1 MTMTAPDEYQIFNNR
16 MGRLLHHVN
25 YPVLL
30 AGAIASNCMIDLYTF
45 TTPNGRKASIMLE
58 EVELPYNV
66 HKIDITKGDQ
76 FTPEFVAINPNSK
89 IPAIVDQDTG
99 ITVFESGAIL
109 IYLAEKTGK
118 LLPTNSKE
126 RFQVLSWLMLQMGSV
141 GPMFGQLNH
150 FKKFA
155 PEKIPYAIER
165 YEKETLRL
173 YSVLEGQLAEREFI
187 CGDYSIADIA
197 TYPWVAI
204 HEWQGLTLDSHPN
217 LKRWVETVQHRPAV
231 ERGMAV
237 PA

>member
-1 MTMTAPDEYQIFNNR
+1 
-16 MGRLLHHVN
+16 
-25 YPVLL
+25 
-30 AGAIASNCMIDLYTF
+30 MIDLYTF

-89 IPAIVDQDTG
+89 IPAIVDQDTD

-109 IYLAEKTGK
+109 IYLAEKVGK
-118 LLPTNSKE
+118 LLPTNDKE

-173 YSVLEGQLAEREFI
+173 YSVLDKQLAEREFI

-197 TYPWVAI
+197 TYPWVTI

-217 LKRWVETVQHRPAV
+217 LKRWVETVQQRPAV

>member
-1 MTMTAPDEYQIFNNR
+1 
-16 MGRLLHHVN
+16 
-25 YPVLL
+25 
-30 AGAIASNCMIDLYTF
+30 MIDLYTF

-58 EVELPYNV
+58 EIELPYNV
-66 HKIDITKGDQ
+66 HKIDITKNEQ

-89 IPAIVDQDTG
+89 IPAIFDRETN
-99 ITVFESGAIL
+99 ITIFESGAIL

-118 LLPTNSKE
+118 LLPIDTKE

-155 PEKIPYAIER
+155 PEKLPYAIER

-173 YSVLEGQLAEREFI
+173 YGVFNQQLAERDYL
-187 CGDYSIADIA
+187 CGNYSIADIA

-204 HEWQGLTLDSHPN
+204 YQWQGLTLDSHPH
-217 LKRWVETVQHRPAV
+217 LKRWVETMQQRPAV
-231 ERGMAV
+231 QRGMAV

>member
-1 MTMTAPDEYQIFNNR
+1 
-16 MGRLLHHVN
+16 
-25 YPVLL
+25 
-30 AGAIASNCMIDLYTF
+30 MIDLYTF

-66 HKIDITKGDQ
+66 HVIDITKNDQ
-76 FTPEFVAINPNSK
+76 FSPEFIAINPNSK

-109 IYLAEKTGK
+109 IYLAEKAGK
-118 LLPTNSKE
+118 LLPTEQKQ
-126 RFQVLSWLMLQMGSV
+126 RFQVLEWLMFQMASV

-150 FKKFA
+150 FKNFA

-173 YSVLEGQLAEREFI
+173 YGVLDKQLASNEYI

-204 HEWQGLTLDSHPN
+204 YEFQELTLDNHPN
-217 LKRWVETVQHRPAV
+217 LKRWVETLQQRPAV
-231 ERGMAV
+231 QRGMEV
-237 PA
+237 P

>member
-1 MTMTAPDEYQIFNNR
+1 
-16 MGRLLHHVN
+16 
-25 YPVLL
+25 
-30 AGAIASNCMIDLYTF
+30 MIDLYTF

-58 EVELPYNV
+58 EVGLPYNV
-66 HKIDITKGDQ
+66 HKIDITKGEQ

-89 IPAIVDQDTG
+89 IPAIADRDTG

-118 LLPTNSKE
+118 LLPTNDKE

-141 GPMFGQLNH
+141 GPMLGQLNH

-155 PEKIPYAIER
+155 PEKIPYAVER

-173 YSVLEGQLAEREFI
+173 YSVLDGQLAEREFL

-197 TYPWVAI
+197 TYPWIVI
-204 HEWQGLTLDSHPN
+204 YEWQGLTLDSHPN
-217 LKRWVETVQHRPAV
+217 LKRWLETVQQRPAV

>member
-1 MTMTAPDEYQIFNNR
+1 MRE
-16 MGRLLHHVN
+16 
-25 YPVLL
+25 
-30 AGAIASNCMIDLYTF
+30 ASNSMIDLYTF

-66 HKIDITKGDQ
+66 HKIDITKNDQ

-89 IPAIVDQDTG
+89 IPAIVDHDTG
-99 ITVFESGAIL
+99 ITIFESGAIL

-118 LLPTNSKE
+118 LLPTADKE

-155 PEKIPYAIER
+155 PEKISYAIER

-173 YSVLEGQLAEREFI
+173 YSVLDKQLTEREYL

-204 HEWQGLTLDSHPN
+204 YEFQGLTLDSHPN
-217 LKRWVETVQHRPAV
+217 LNRWVETMQQRPAV
-231 ERGMAV
+231 QRGMAV

>member
-1 MTMTAPDEYQIFNNR
+1 
-16 MGRLLHHVN
+16 
-25 YPVLL
+25 
-30 AGAIASNCMIDLYTF
+30 MIDLYTF

-89 IPAIVDQDTG
+89 IPAIVDQDSG

-109 IYLAEKTGK
+109 IYLAEKVGK
-118 LLPTNSKE
+118 LLPSNDKE

-173 YSVLEGQLAEREFI
+173 YSVLDKQVAEREFI

-197 TYPWVAI
+197 TYPWVTI

-217 LKRWVETVQHRPAV
+217 LKRWVETVQQRPAV

>member
-1 MTMTAPDEYQIFNNR
+1 
-16 MGRLLHHVN
+16 
-25 YPVLL
+25 
-30 AGAIASNCMIDLYTF
+30 
-45 TTPNGRKASIMLE
+45 MLE

-66 HKIDITKGDQ
+66 HKIDITKGEQ

-109 IYLAEKTGK
+109 IYLGEKTGK
-118 LLPTNSKE
+118 FLPTEQKA
-126 RFQVLSWLMLQMGSV
+126 RFQVLEWLMFQMGGV

-173 YSVLEGQLAEREFI
+173 YGVLDKQLADREFI
-187 CGDYSIADIA
+187 CNEYSIADIA
-197 TYPWVAI
+197 TFPWVASY
-204 HEWQGLTLDSHPN
+204 EFQGLTLDNHPN
-217 LKRWVETVQHRPAV
+217 LKRWFETIQQRPAV
-231 ERGMAV
+231 QRGMAV
-237 PA
+237 P